1 MTNAR
6 KSRARCGLKRAN
18 RAGGAGETPSRPT
31 PALARAGV
39 LPAKSRGQN
48 FLTSGAV
55 ADRIV
60 AAAELSESDP
70 VIEIGPGLGI
80 LTEKIAARP
89 IRSLTLVELDAR
101 LAARLRER
109 FAQRGAADVRVINAD
124 FLAIDFAA
132 LISDLPVKVIGNLPF
147 NVAAAI
153 LRRLSDNAR
162 MISRMVLMFQREV
175 AARIRAMPGDD
186 AYGALSVFTA
196 LYWKIDLHFSVAA
209 GSFHPRPKVDAEVL
223 AFTPRTTPSF
233 AAGNEN
239 ERDVLETVRA
249 SFSAPRKTIRNAL
262 GHSLGI
268 DGARV
273 ARALERAAIDP
284 ATRAEKL
291 GVPDFLRLA
300 HALRAELDGRI
311 VARDA

>member
-1 MTNAR
+1 MATAR
-6 KSRARCGLKRAN
+6 KSRRIDDTA
-18 RAGGAGETPSRPT
+18 SRPA

-39 LPAKSRGQN
+39 RPAKSRGQN
-48 FLTSGAV
+48 FLTSGGV

-60 AAAELSESDP
+60 ATAKLCETDSI
-70 VIEIGPGLGI
+70 VEIGPGLGI
-80 LTEKIAARP
+80 LTEKIATKPR
-89 IRSLTLVELDAR
+89 RSLTLVELDSR
-101 LAARLRER
+101 LATRLHER
-109 FAQRGAADVRVINAD
+109 FADVRIINDD

-132 LISDLPVKVIGNLPF
+132 LAGDSRVKVIGNLPF

-153 LRRLSDNAR
+153 LRKLSDNSR

-175 AARIRAMPGDD
+175 AARIRATPGDD

-196 LYWKIDLHFSVAA
+196 LYWKIDLHFTVAA

-223 AFTPRTTPSF
+223 AFAPHATQLF
-233 AAGNEN
+233 EADD

-262 GHSLGI
+262 SHALGI
-268 DGARV
+268 DATQIV
-273 ARALERAAIDP
+273 RALERAEIDP
-284 ATRAEKL
+284 GTRAETL

-300 HALRAELDGRI
+300 DALRIELNGRI
-311 VARDA
+311 VTRDA

>member
-1 MTNAR
+1 MTTGR
-6 KSRARCGLKRAN
+6 KSRAVESA
-18 RAGGAGETPSRPT
+18 SRPA

-39 LPAKSRGQN
+39 RPAKSRGQN
-48 FLTSGAV
+48 FLTSGGV
-55 ADRIV
+55 ANRIV
-60 AAAELSESDP
+60 AAAELSETDT

-80 LTEKIAARP
+80 LSEKILSRP
-89 IRSLTLVELDAR
+89 RRSLTLVELDAR
-101 LAARLRER
+101 LAARLQER
-109 FAQRGAADVRVINAD
+109 FAGVQVINAD

-132 LISDLPVKVIGNLPF
+132 LVRDSPVKVIGNLPF

-153 LRRLSDNAR
+153 LRKLSDNSR

-175 AARIRAMPGDD
+175 AARIRATPGDD

-196 LYWKIDLHFSVAA
+196 LYWKIDLHFTVAA

-223 AFTPRTTPSF
+223 AFAPHAKRSF
-233 AAGNEN
+233 AGDD

-262 GHSLGI
+262 SHALGI
-268 DGARV
+268 DSARSV
-273 ARALERAAIDP
+273 HALERAAIDP
-284 ATRAEKL
+284 GTRAETL
-291 GVPDFLRLA
+291 GVLKFVRLA
-300 HALRAELDGRI
+300 HALRIELDGGI

>member
-1 MTNAR
+1 MRKPIWHFDSVPMATAR
-6 KSRARCGLKRAN
+6 KSRSLD
-18 RAGGAGETPSRPT
+18 ETASRPA

-39 LPAKSRGQN
+39 RPAKSRGQN
-48 FLTSGAV
+48 FLTSGGI

-60 AAAELSESDP
+60 AAAKLVETDSI
-70 VIEIGPGLGI
+70 VEIGPGLGI
-80 LTEKIAARP
+80 LTEKIATRP
-89 IRSLTLVELDAR
+89 RRSLALVELDSR
-101 LAARLRER
+101 LASRLQER
-109 FAQRGAADVRVINAD
+109 FTDVRVINAD

-132 LISDLPVKVIGNLPF
+132 LAGDSSVKVIGNLPF

-153 LRRLSDNAR
+153 LRKLSDNSR

-175 AARIRAMPGDD
+175 AARIRATPGDD

-196 LYWKIDLHFSVAA
+196 LYWKIDLHFTVAA

-223 AFTPRTTPSF
+223 AFSPLATQRF
-233 AAGNEN
+233 DAED

-262 GHSLGI
+262 SHALGI
-268 DGARV
+268 DAAQA
-273 ARALERAAIDP
+273 ARALERAAVDP
-284 ATRAEKL
+284 GTRAETL

-300 HALRAELDGRI
+300 RALRVELNGE
-311 VARDA
+311 VVTRDA

>member
-1 MTNAR
+1 MTTAR
-6 KSRARCGLKRAN
+6 KSH
-18 RAGGAGETPSRPT
+18 ETPSRPA

-39 LPAKSRGQN
+39 RPAKSRGQN
-48 FLTSGAV
+48 FLTSTGV

-60 AAAELSESDP
+60 NAAQLSETDSI
-70 VIEIGPGLGI
+70 IEIGPGLGI
-80 LTEKIAARP
+80 LTEKIVARP
-89 IRSLTLVELDAR
+89 RRSLTLVELDSR
-101 LAARLRER
+101 LATRLQER
-109 FAQRGAADVRVINAD
+109 FADVRVVNAD

-132 LISDLPVKVIGNLPF
+132 LLDYSPVKVIGNLPF

-153 LRRLSDNAR
+153 LRKLCDNSR

-175 AARIRAMPGDD
+175 AARIRATPGDES
-186 AYGALSVFTA
+186 YGALSVFTA
-196 LYWKIDLHFSVAA
+196 LYWNIDTHFAVAA

-223 AFTPRTTPSF
+223 AFTRLATPSF
-233 AAGNEN
+233 DTDD

-262 GHSLGI
+262 GHALGI
-268 DGARV
+268 DSV
-273 ARALERAAIDP
+273 QTVRALECAAIDP
-284 ATRAEKL
+284 GTRAERL

-300 HALRAELDGRI
+300 HSIRIELGGRV